1 MNTSSFSSMAF
12 WKVECSFKLSFAE
25 FSLPMLL
32 LPLFFLFSRRHSS
45 DLFLV

>member
-12 WKVECSFKLSFAE
+12 LKVECSFKLSFAE
-25 FSLPMLL
+25 FSLLMLL
-32 LPLFFLFSRRHSS
+32 LPHFFLIPCRYSS